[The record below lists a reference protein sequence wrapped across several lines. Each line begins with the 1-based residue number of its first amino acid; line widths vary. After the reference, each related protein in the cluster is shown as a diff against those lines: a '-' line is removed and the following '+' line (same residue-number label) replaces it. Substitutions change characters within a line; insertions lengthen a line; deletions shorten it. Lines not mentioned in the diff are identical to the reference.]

1 MSYLV
6 RSLALLALLAMVLL
20 SVGNV
25 RRTLREMSRR
35 EIKQA
40 VVIAVA
46 IYFLFSL
53 TMTLRACGDAEAAHG
68 GEGGIRTLEGR

>member
-1 MSYLV
+1 MSYLI
-6 RSLALLALLAMVLL
+6 RSLALLALLAIVLL

-25 RRTLREMSRR
+25 RRMLREMSRR
-35 EIKQA
+35 EFKQA
-40 VVIAVA
+40 VIIAVA

-53 TMTLRACGDAEAAHG
+53 TMTLRACGNEGEAHG